1 MKPERRVPKPKTLE
15 LTTPPPPGG
24 EALSHTVIELCHRLG
39 FVAVGVGPATPI
51 THANELRE
59 WLNTDKHGEMR
70 FMQDDLAVRL
80 DPSLVLDGTKSMIM
94 VADAYAHHA
103 PNERPAPTPPL
114 DSKPQRPRGLI
125 ARYAQGSDYH
135 HTIKRRLRMLA
146 DTLRPHFPGHT
157 FRSFADTAPIHE
169 REVAAALGLG
179 WIGKHTLLINPNLG
193 SYLLLGGI
201 GTSLE
206 LPKPRDQH
214 PFEDHCG
221 SCTRC
226 IDACPTKAI
235 TPYTVDARL
244 CISYLT
250 IEHESPIAEE
260 FERPIGSWLA
270 GCDICQDVCPHNS
283 KHAARERDFQIQ
295 PEYSPRRDGFDLLE
309 VLRWTER
316 DRRNAFQTSALKR
329 LTLAMMKRNAIIA
342 LSNHIQSTG
351 DRSLLGAFDDVAWRA
366 AEPQSVREL
375 ASRLARRLRQD

>member
-1 MKPERRVPKPKTLE
+1 MKPARRVPKPTTLE
-15 LTTPPPPGG
+15 LSTPPPTGG
-24 EALSHTVIELCHRLG
+24 EPLSRAVIDLGHRLG
-39 FVAVGVGPATPI
+39 FAAVGVGPAAPI

-59 WLNTDKHGEMR
+59 WLASAKHGEMR

-80 DPSLVLDGTKSMIM
+80 DPARVLEGTKSMIM
-94 VADAYAHHA
+94 VADAYALHA
-103 PNERPAPTPPL
+103 TSEQPPRTPRH
-114 DSKPQRPRGLI
+114 DSKPPRPRGHI
-125 ARYAQGSDYH
+125 ARYARGNDYH

-157 FRSFADTAPIHE
+157 FRSFADTAPVHE
-169 REVAAALGLG
+169 REIAAALGLG
-179 WIGKHTLLINPNLG
+179 WIGKHTLLINPDLG

-206 LPKPRDQH
+206 LPTPRDQRTID
-214 PFEDHCG
+214 DHCG

-235 TPYTVDARL
+235 TPYAVDARA

-250 IEHESPIAEE
+250 IEHESPIPEE
-260 FERPIGSWLA
+260 HERSIGSWLA

-283 KHAARERDFQIQ
+283 THAARDRNIAFR
-295 PEYSPRRDGFDLLE
+295 PEYTPRRDGFDLLE

-329 LTLAMMKRNAIIA
+329 LTLAMMKRNALIA
-342 LSNHIQSTG
+342 LANHIQSTG
-351 DRSLLGAFDDVAWRA
+351 DRSLVGALDDLAWRPT
-366 AEPQSVREL
+366 EPRSVRDL
-375 ASRLARRLRQD
+375 ASRLARRLRGT